1 MTSEREEPTEKPVQR
16 DPGRSPK
23 ASAAKEPP
31 ERTTRRSPAPTS
43 AKQRASHDGRSTVPR
58 EELADLIVALGD
70 TSHPRH
76 ASAVNDLVALGPVA
90 VPAICDALGPNK
102 SWLTVYRAAEAA
114 GRLGDGRTSGP
125 LIQALQHPNSNVRW
139 SIVQALGQVSDMRAM
154 LELRRVAR
162 TDQGRTTW
170 GESVAE
176 TAQSVLDELGRRSVW
191 GQGLELIKTAV
202 VAGLMIV
209 ALILSFSVITS
220 LRAELERFGRFIPG
234 ETEFPQ
240 FTLPTAL
247 PTTTTD
253 STAAGSGYVVPQPTT
268 LAQPTV
274 EPVLGPTALPNL
286 ATELTGTVLQEANVR
301 PVPNTDNQPIGRV
314 SPGDEIIFLAR
325 TANSQWYLIRLA
337 DDAVSGS
344 TINSLDGTGWIS
356 QALVSAPT
364 GDLEVRQVDLSAPI
378 PDANP

>member
-1 MTSEREEPTEKPVQR
+1 MQR

-43 AKQRASHDGRSTVPR
+43 AKPRASHDGRSTVPR
-58 EELADLIVALGD
+58 EELAKLIVALGD

-76 ASAVNDLVALGPVA
+76 ASAVNDLVALGPAA
-90 VPAICDALGPNK
+90 VTAICEALGPSK
-102 SWLTVYRAAEAA
+102 PWLTVYRAAEAA
-114 GRLGDGRTSGP
+114 GRLGDGRATGP

-154 LELRRVAR
+154 IALRRVAR

-191 GQGLELIKTAV
+191 GQGFELIKTAV

-209 ALILSFSVITS
+209 ALILSFSVVTS
-220 LRAELERFGRFIPG
+220 LRAELGRFGRFIPG
-234 ETEFPQ
+234 ETELPQ
-240 FTLPTAL
+240 FTVPTAL
-247 PTTTTD
+247 PTTTTG
-253 STAAGSGYVVPQPTT
+253 STGGDIGSVLPQPTT

-274 EPVLGPTALPNL
+274 EPVLGPTALPDL
-286 ATELTGTVLQEANVR
+286 STELTGTVLQEANVR
-301 PVPNTDNQPIGRV
+301 PVPSTDNQPIGRV
-314 SPGDEIIFLAR
+314 RPGEEIVFLAR
-325 TANSQWYLIRLA
+325 TANSQWFLIRLA
-337 DDAVSGS
+337 DEAASGS

-356 QALVSAPT
+356 QALVSPPP
-364 GDLEVRQVDLSAPI
+364 GELEVREVDLTNVSP
-378 PDANP
+378 